1 MAMIKCPECNQE
13 ISDQA
18 SVCPHCGYP
27 IQEKAMAA
35 MAADISS
42 GTAQTSETQTST
54 VVETVPADSV
64 EAYDVMLADYVN
76 SKSSTISDLMNFL
89 AISRSD
95 AEQIVETVP
104 CYIYDDIEKADA
116 ERIARQLQNCGM
128 RIAVY
133 DPVGNV
139 RYFEPA
145 RYASQPLP
153 LIVPV
158 PRRRRWINP
167 HPPVF
172 HYSPFSAPAPGRG
185 PNRGGGMP
193 GGSGM
198 GRRGGGQGGP
208 GGGRGGMGGG
218 HGGSGG
224 GGRGGRGRP

>member
-35 MAADISS
+35 MAAEISNS
-42 GTAQTSETQTST
+42 TVQTSEANCST
-54 VVETVPADSV
+54 AAESVPADSV

-76 SKSSTISDLMNFL
+76 SKSSAISDLMSFL
-89 AISRSD
+89 SISRSD
-95 AEQIVETVP
+95 AEEIVETVP
-104 CYIYDDIEKADA
+104 CYIFDDIEKADA
-116 ERIARQLQNCGM
+116 ERIARTLQNCGM

-139 RYFEPA
+139 RYFEPD

-153 LIVPV
+153 IIVPV
-158 PRRRRWINP
+158 PCRRRWINP

-172 HYSPFSAPAPGRG
+172 YYSPFRAPAPDRG
-185 PNRGGGMP
+185 MNRGGGMM
-193 GGSGM
+193 GGPSQS
-198 GRRGGGQGGP
+198 RGNGGP
-208 GGGRGGMGGG
+208 GGPGGRMGRGDGPN
-218 HGGSGG
+218 